1 MTDAGAQALF
11 NAAVAAGSPYSGGD
25 QFVINNA
32 FVSLRSSG
40 WLARLDRLCFPAAGT
55 QVQGLIDWITLQT
68 YSITGSMSFAPYL
81 GLTGDG
87 STGCIDTG
95 LSPSAATHFTLNNAM
110 YGVAISSTR
119 TTGAVMCAMGT
130 AGDSDGEC
138 RIYPFYTGNQS
149 FTSINHQ
156 FSTSTLAPP
165 NVHGIYMENRPDAT
179 HMVYYQNTGVLRND
193 GVTATSLDTNT
204 FKISASAVGGVPS
217 DFSTDTNAGFWIGQG
232 ASGDADEAVLEGII
246 ATFLSQIGVTAA
258 PVVANIGGG
267 FQHLGRHTRDE
278 LFPEEEAVTEATTE
292 ALPVKPPSRKMRKRI
307 AAAAKQ
313 PPAPPVDDEEEE
325 AMMIGLAA

>member
-1 MTDAGAQALF
+1 MSDPGAQALF
-11 NAAVAAGSPYSGGD
+11 NAAVAAGSPYSAGD

-40 WLARLDRLCFPAAGT
+40 WLGRLDRMCFPSAAN
-55 QVQGLIDWITLQT
+55 QAQGLLDWITLQT
-68 YSITGSMSFAPYL
+68 YAVSGSMTFAPYL
-81 GLTGDG
+81 GFTGDG
-87 STGCIDTG
+87 STGCINTG
-95 LSPSAATHFTLNNAM
+95 LSPAAATHFTLNNAM

-119 TTGAVMCAMGT
+119 AVGAVMCAMGT

-156 FSTSTLAPP
+156 FSTSTASPP

-179 HMVYYQNTGVLRND
+179 RMVYYQNTTVLRND

-204 FKISASAVGGVPS
+204 FQISASRAGGVS
-217 DFSTDTNAGFWIGQG
+217 TDFSTDTIGGFWIGQG
-232 ASGDADEAVLEGII
+232 ASGDADQAVLEGII
-246 ATFLSQIGVTAA
+246 STFLSQIGVTAA
-258 PVVANIGGG
+258 PVVANVGGG
-267 FQHLGRHTRDE
+267 FRHIGRHTWSE
-278 LFPEEEAVTEATTE
+278 LEEDEAVTEATTE
-292 ALPVKPPSRKMRKRI
+292 ELPVKPPSRKMRKRV
-307 AAAAKQ
+307 AAAKKQ
-313 PPAPPVDDEEEE
+313 PALPSVDDEEEE